1 MWVRMRRWW
10 WDRWMDSNQ
19 WTVRKT
25 KGLGYPKRESG
36 LPRSQREVAT
46 RERGAKKER
55 VGGPRS
61 REVREV
67 KEKGQE
73 LQQRWAAVTLSLPS
87 PFRAA
92 RGEVQWVCCAK
103 NVAGAW
109 RTIGKQRGPPG
120 STADQS
126 SIVVVKNSV
135 GSLCIFHFR
144 GRRISRHLC
153 HQTCLVLGGKSLYNR
168 QHRSRRCPKPRASD
182 CRALRR
188 QQPRLFLLPFLSQ
201 SADGHIHLP
210 LPLLSRR
217 RTKNMFHFHAR
228 QTGSVLSTLPRDR
241 SFPMQVAE
249 NSGVF
254 GKTLRVRS
262 SVVLAMAMTA
272 LNMEDGRRLAGT
284 GLGPASS
291 GERRT
296 LMQERWKQ
304 SGQIG
309 TEPQIRRPLFSSR
322 ACQALAHRL
331 GFPVEIDYKFQ
342 CRPTQTNTT

>member
-1 MWVRMRRWW
+1 MGANASLVVGS
-10 WDRWMDSNQ
+10 MDGFQSMDCQ
-19 WTVRKT
+19 KDERSGVSK
-25 KGLGYPKRESG
+25 KREW
-36 LPRSQREVAT
+36 PAT
-46 RERGAKKER
+46 
-55 VGGPRS
+55 V
-61 REVREV
+61 
-67 KEKGQE
+67 
-73 LQQRWAAVTLSLPS
+73 
-87 PFRAA
+87 AA
-92 RGEVQWVCCAK
+92 RGCNSRARRKKREGGWTK
-103 NVAGAW
+103 VARGEGGEGEGTGAAAAVGGCDLITAVSLSGRQGGGSVGLLREKRGGAW

-188 QQPRLFLLPFLSQ
+188 QQPRLFLLPLLSQ

-331 GFPVEIDYKFQ
+331 GFSVEIDCKFQ

>member
-10 WDRWMDSNQ
+10 WARWMDSNQ

-55 VGGPRS
+55 VDGPRS

-103 NVAGAW
+103 IVAGAW

-126 SIVVVKNSV
+126 SIVVKNSV
-135 GSLCIFHFR
+135 GSFCIFHL
-144 GRRISRHLC
+144 GGRISRHLS
-153 HQTCLVLGGKSLYNR
+153 HQTGLVLGGKLLYNEHLTSLETDGGV
-168 QHRSRRCPKPRASD
+168 QSHRHQIVGHCAANKRGYFCCFPSCRSLQTDTSSSPSTSVSAQEQKHVPFSCKTNGICGFEAATGPFFSHASPRE
-182 CRALRR
+182 
-188 QQPRLFLLPFLSQ
+188 
-201 SADGHIHLP
+201 G
-210 LPLLSRR
+210 
-217 RTKNMFHFHAR
+217 
-228 QTGSVLSTLPRDR
+228 
-241 SFPMQVAE
+241 VAE

-272 LNMEDGRRLAGT
+272 LNMEDGRRLVGT

-309 TEPQIRRPLFSSR
+309 TEPQIRRPLLSSR

-331 GFPVEIDYKFQ
+331 EI
-342 CRPTQTNTT
+342 N